1 MNKLETLKAKF
12 EADVEKMKKTEKD
25 REKSIG
31 MRQQLEGQLTE
42 NNLVKAEFD
51 LLEDDAKVFKL
62 IGPVLVKQDLT
73 EARQNVQK
81 RLEYITAEIKRVEGM
96 IGDFDKQIKEQTE
109 GLTKSQATL
118 KQQLA
123 IHHAQS
129 K

>member
-1 MNKLETLKAKF
+1 MNKLENLKAKF

-25 REKSIG
+25 REKTIG
-31 MRQQLEGQLTE
+31 IRQQLEGQLTE

-51 LLEDDAKVFKL
+51 LLEDDANVFKL

-81 RLEYITAEIKRVEGM
+81 RLDYIGTEIKRVENM
-96 IGDFDKQIKEQTE
+96 ISDHDKQIKEQTE
-109 GLTKSQATL
+109 ALTKSQAVL

-123 IHHAQS
+123 IHHAQA